1 MTKDNILDCY
11 QNNEDFKRFADHWAA
26 KHNVPV
32 EEVLTYEITR
42 LYAESIKERRNNNEE
57 IHYEIRQDNGI

>member
-11 QNNEDFKRFADHWAA
+11 QNNEDFKHFVDHWAE